1 MLVDQRALDRANIC
15 QAWQF
20 ADRMTADDFEE
31 LCRVTVAQLHHDA
44 GGPESSL
51 DQVRAYGA

>member
-1 MLVDQRALDRANIC
+1 MSLMLVDQRALDRANIR

-31 LCRVTVAQLHHDA
+31 LCRETVAQLHHEA
-44 GGPESSL
+44 EAPE
-51 DQVRAYGA
+51 GAPRHV